1 MNPNNDKIL
10 NLTNKAGESI
20 VRVTVVEL
28 LEDAITLAKEG
39 ATPSQILSFLTG
51 ISITLEAAQS
61 LSMSH
66 TGEVGRIS
74 TSVDEVE
81 LVDAASDEVEALYQN
96 IEDLEEAFHSAT
108 NQWETERA
116 DLLSTID
123 NFQVQLA
130 KASAPKNGHR
140 TPPIEDE
147 YEDED
152 LEDEGEEP
160 TVLQKRR
167 STGAKSSS
175 RDRVREMLANRKAG
189 RGFGRTR

>member
-1 MNPNNDKIL
+1 MNLNNDKIL

-28 LEDAITLAKEG
+28 LEDAIALAKEG

-66 TGEVGRIS
+66 TGEVGRMS
-74 TSVDEVE
+74 TSVDKVE

-140 TPPIEDE
+140 TPLV
-147 YEDED
+147 EDED
-152 LEDEGEEP
+152 LEDEDEDEEP

-167 STGAKSSS
+167 STGVKSSS
-175 RDRVREMLANRKAG
+175 RDRVREMLASRKAG
-189 RGFGRTR
+189 RGFGRPR